1 MSSFASDDVS
11 LDLPRPQLDLC
22 FARRGSVT
30 VLDRRRFRW
39 PFVLTRTFA
48 LDAQPRHMLTVI
60 VQTGAGALHGGD
72 RLAQHIVVEEGAAAH
87 VTTPGASCVY
97 RAGPGLE
104 SRDHVTLNVARD
116 GYLEYLPEPRILFPD
131 AALEQSL
138 EIECSPGGVA
148 LVSDAFTVHDPT
160 GCGRGF
166 RRLRSS
172 TILRCLGELALTERS
187 DIDDLGMG
195 SATGFTAFASLMLAA
210 PGRLGDCTA
219 LAEELTRTFAST
231 ESLYGAASLLPGDV
245 GVGVRLAARELR
257 DVRDGT
263 AAVWRATRC
272 AFYGTPPE
280 SRRKEAG

>member
-1 MSSFASDDVS
+1 MSSFASDDAS

-22 FARRGSVT
+22 FARRGAVT

-48 LDAQPRHMLTVI
+48 LDAHPRHMLTLI

-72 RLAQHIVVEEGAAAH
+72 RLTQHIVVERGAAAH

-104 SRDHVTLNVARD
+104 SRDHVTLNVAAD

-160 GCGRGF
+160 ACGRGF
-166 RRLRSS
+166 QRLRSS
-172 TILRCLGELALTERS
+172 TILRCHGELALADRS
-187 DIDDLGMG
+187 DIDNLEIG
-195 SATGFTAFASLMLAA
+195 ATTGFAAFASIVLAA
-210 PGRLGDCTA
+210 PGRLDHCA
-219 LAEELTRTFAST
+219 AVAEELTRTFDTVASP
-231 ESLYGAASLLPGDV
+231 YCAASLLPAKA
-245 GVGVRLAARELR
+245 GVGVRLAARDLR
-257 DVRDGT
+257 DIRAGI

-272 AFYGTPPE
+272 ALYGSPPT
-280 SRRKEAG
+280 SRRKQD

>member
-1 MSSFASDDVS
+1 MSFFASDDVK
-11 LDLPRPQLDLC
+11 LDLPCPQLDLC
-22 FARRGSVT
+22 FARRGDVT
-30 VLDRRRFRW
+30 VLERRRFRW

-48 LDAQPRHMLTVI
+48 LDAHPRHMLTVI

-72 RLAQHIVVEEGAAAH
+72 RLAQHIAVEEGAAAH

-97 RAGPGLE
+97 RADLGLE
-104 SRDHVTLNVARD
+104 SHDQVSLNVAAD

-138 EIECSPGGVA
+138 EIECASGGVA

-172 TILRCLGELALTERS
+172 TILRCQGELALTERM
-187 DIDDLGMG
+187 DIDDLGIG
-195 SATGFTAFASLMLAA
+195 AAAGFTAFASLIVAA
-210 PGRLGDCTA
+210 PGGLAKCTG
-219 LAEELTRTFAST
+219 LAEDLTRTFAST
-231 ESLYGAASLLPGDV
+231 ESPYGAASLLPGDV

-257 DVRDGT
+257 DVRDGI

-272 AFYGTPPE
+272 AFYGTPPAP
-280 SRRKEAG
+280 RRKEAG